1 MRALSRTAGDIHL
14 RMTEP
19 VTNPEPRDTSARARE
34 PEWRLEDLL
43 DLFVRPSRFFASRTP
58 FAADDAI
65 LIVAWLAGMNSAI
78 GRIEQRMVRADA
90 GGSAVPGMIAES
102 WLGFWVTVI
111 LAGLLSGLLLWH
123 LGAWW
128 YRVRLNWS
136 GADEPHSERAR
147 VVFLY
152 SRLVWAA
159 PALLTQVLDTF
170 RFEDYR
176 ESWDHES
183 LLPLVLLVF
192 PFWSFIVSYRGL
204 RTVFDVRRGPAL
216 WWFLIAPSL
225 VFLFAVGAL
234 GALAAGVVDLPS
246 P

>member
-1 MRALSRTAGDIHL
+1 
-14 RMTEP
+14 MTEP
-19 VTNPEPRDTSARARE
+19 LTIPASGETRPAQPE

-43 DLFVRPSRFFASRTP
+43 DLFVRPSRFFSSRQP
-58 FAADDAI
+58 FHADDAI
-65 LIVAWLAGMNSAI
+65 LMVAWIAGMNSAI
-78 GRIEQRMVRADA
+78 GRIEHRMVRADA
-90 GGSAVPGMIAES
+90 GGSAAPAMIAES

-111 LAGLLSGLLLWH
+111 LGGLLSGLLLWH

-136 GADEPHSERAR
+136 GADESHSERAR

-159 PALLTQVLDTF
+159 PALLTQVIDTF
-170 RFEDYR
+170 RFEDYV
-176 ESWDHES
+176 ESWNHES

-192 PFWSFIVSYRGL
+192 PFWSFVVSYRGV
-204 RTVFDVRRGPAL
+204 RTVFGVRRGPAL

-225 VFLFAVGAL
+225 MFLLAVGAL
-234 GALAAGVVDLPS
+234 GALAAGVVDL
-246 P
+246 